1 MTTIN
6 TDTSLS
12 ELQIL
17 PFWEANEQVLAARIA
32 GEGNMNVVLR
42 ITTNLR
48 SVILKQSKAYVRK
61 FPQIPAPIQRIAV
74 EHDYFKLVN
83 QNSVLRNFSPKIL
96 AFDPDNHL
104 LLTEDLGEGI
114 DCSKLY
120 TKELQ
125 LEDSDF
131 ERLTDYLNELHGL
144 DASRF
149 PSNLEMK
156 KLNHEHI
163 FEFPFLAENG
173 FDLDSIQPGLQQL
186 SLEYKKDNSL
196 KSALKEL
203 GKRYLTLGD
212 TLLQGDYYPGSW
224 LKVDEEIKVIDPEFA
239 FVGDKEFDLG
249 VMLAH
254 MDLAQQSAEKITTI
268 LKRYRFPISSELLY
282 KYKGVEIMRRLI
294 GIAQLP
300 IELSLIQK
308 KALLDS
314 ARILI
319 LA

>member
-32 GEGNMNVVLR
+32 GVGNMNVVLR

-61 FPQIPAPIQRIAV
+61 FPQIPAPIQRIAI
-74 EHDYFKLVN
+74 EHDYFNLVN

-96 AFDPDNHL
+96 AFDPDDHL

-120 TKELQ
+120 SKELQ

-144 DASRF
+144 SAPHF

-186 SLEYKKDNSL
+186 SLEYKNDNSL

-224 LKVDEEIKVIDPEFA
+224 LKVNEGIKVIDPEFA

-254 MDLAQQSAEKITTI
+254 MDLAQQSDEKITTI
-268 LKRYRFPISSELLY
+268 LKRYRFAISSDLLY

-308 KALLDS
+308 KTLLDS